1 MKKEKGGGLRFNQ
14 GKTRY
19 DLVPAFAQEQ
29 YARVL
34 TRGAEKYAER
44 NWEKGMTW
52 SKVLASLERHLAAI
66 KRGEDYE
73 SDAFYCMLIP

>member
-1 MKKEKGGGLRFNQ
+1 MEQDKGLRFNE

-34 TRGAEKYAER
+34 TKGAQKYAER
-44 NWEKGMTW
+44 NWERGMKW
-52 SKVLASLERHLAAI
+52 SKVIASLERHLAAI
-66 KRGEDYE
+66 GHCLTACNHADK
-73 SDAFYCMLIP
+73 L